1 MQWLRERAHRN
12 PWVAGLFD
20 RARER
25 RRSRHFGDHLQ
36 ASIGVAVQWRRRED
50 AIGCLRT
57 RLRELLAVQ
66 PPPPRK
72 GSPSQIVIREPDLA
86 LIDAACRDV
95 AAVTIGPG
103 ELQAAARVAS
113 LDPADV
119 HAFQLYLAACW
130 LHHEPLIAPLRAAMR
145 ERIVVH
151 MSCAPRLSRAD
162 LSIASF
168 ASQPS
173 PQVSHL
179 KLIGNGT
186 RISFDASSGLLAV
199 AADDSYESLPQKMFQ
214 GLAILVMACNPQCV
228 LKLDDDHRLK
238 NAAALAQLFDFAA
251 NSREPMQMG
260 QINRTLIP
268 SAHHRAWHFGKC
280 ADPDLNERILAL
292 PVPLQWAAGSSGY
305 ILNRPALWRILWAS
319 LYYER
324 WLNEILYEDLALAEV
339 AAKTGI
345 RIVNAPLARA
355 IGAVSEY

>member
-12 PWVAGLFD
+12 PWVAGFFE
-20 RARER
+20 RARDR
-25 RRSRHFGDHLQ
+25 RRARHFDEHLQ
-36 ASIGVAVQWRRRED
+36 ASIGVAVRWRRREE
-50 AIGCLRT
+50 AIACLCAQVGA
-57 RLRELLAVQ
+57 LQAVP

-72 GSPSQIVIREPDLA
+72 GSPSRIVIREPDLA
-86 LIDAACRDV
+86 LIDAACRNEATV
-95 AAVTIGPG
+95 RIGPE

-113 LDPADV
+113 LDPANV
-119 HAFQLYLAACW
+119 RAFQLYLAACW
-130 LHHEPLIAPLRAAMR
+130 LHHEPLMAALRGATS

-168 ASQPS
+168 ASQPLT
-173 PQVSHL
+173 QLSHL
-179 KLIGNGT
+179 KLIGNGS
-186 RISFDASSGLLAV
+186 RISFDASSGLLGV

-214 GLAILVMACNPQCV
+214 GLAILVLACDPQCI

-238 NAAALAQLFDFAA
+238 SAAELGPLLDFAA
-251 NSREPMQMG
+251 SQSEPMQLG
-260 QINRTLIP
+260 QINRALIP

-280 ADPDLNERILAL
+280 ADPDLNERILAV
-292 PVPLQWAAGSSGY
+292 PTPLQWAAGSSGY
-305 ILNRPALWRILWAS
+305 ILNRPALWRILWAA
-319 LYYER
+319 LYYDR

>member
-36 ASIGVAVQWRRRED
+36 SSIGMAVRWRRREE
-50 AIGCLRT
+50 AIECLCTQVRA
-57 RLRELLAVQ
+57 LLAVQ
-66 PPPPRK
+66 PPAPRK
-72 GSPSQIVIREPDLA
+72 GSPSRIVIREPDLSR
-86 LIDAACRDV
+86 IDAACRDG
-95 AAVTIGPG
+95 ASMRIGTE
-103 ELQAAARVAS
+103 ELHAAARVAS
-113 LDPADV
+113 LDPANIR
-119 HAFQLYLAACW
+119 AFQLYLAACW
-130 LHHEPLIAPLRAAMR
+130 LHHESLILAMR
-145 ERIVVH
+145 QALSGRIVLH
-151 MSCAPRLSRAD
+151 MSCAPRLARAD

-168 ASQPS
+168 ESQALPG
-173 PQVSHL
+173 VSHL
-179 KLIGNGT
+179 KLIGNGSRST
-186 RISFDASSGLLAV
+186 FDAAAGLLAV

-214 GLAILVMACNPQCV
+214 GLAILVMGCDPQCV

-238 NAAALAQLFDFAA
+238 SAAALAPLLDFAA
-251 NSREPMQMG
+251 GSREPMQMG

-280 ADPDLNERILAL
+280 ADPDLNERILAV
-292 PVPLQWAAGSSGY
+292 PTPLQWAAGSSGY
-305 ILNRPALWRILWAS
+305 LLNRPALWRILWAS
-319 LYYER
+319 LYYDR

-355 IGAVSEY
+355 IGAVTEY